1 MKTSLV
7 LHHELKKGYKKVDAS
22 LHCQANLIDVL
33 PKDNEEPPYDKS
45 KNDRKEE
52 LFNIINNCKETLTYQ
67 QSWEL
72 GDVVL
77 TMLKKNYGRDLAALK
92 KTNEELIE
100 HRGS

>member
-33 PKDNEEPPYDKS
+33 PKDNEELPYDKS

-100 HRGS
+100 HRES